1 MIRILSENK
10 ESEIEVS
17 GNAGECMNEVLNI
30 IPNVIIDI
38 ATQTAISEG
47 EEETALDRALDLL
60 AASAGVT
67 IHKLIGGDIKGH
79 IGSMTGSI
87 KDYIALA
94 KNKDK
99 IEEVLFDMLG
109 IKPEEV
115 EKPEADEPAQ
125 EETAE
130 TEAEKE

>member
-17 GNAGECMNEVLNI
+17 GNAGECINELLNI
-30 IPNVIIDI
+30 IPNAIIDI

-47 EEETALDRALDLL
+47 EEEMALDLAIDLL
-60 AASAGVT
+60 AASAGIT

-87 KDYIALA
+87 KGYIALA

-99 IEEVLFDMLG
+99 IEEVLFDVLG

-115 EKPEADEPAQ
+115 GEPEPAESAP
-125 EETAE
+125 EE
-130 TEAEKE
+130 EAESK

>member
-47 EEETALDRALDLL
+47 EEETALDLAIDLL
-60 AASAGVT
+60 AASVGVT

-79 IGSMTGSI
+79 IGS
-87 KDYIALA
+87 
-94 KNKDK
+94 
-99 IEEVLFDMLG
+99 
-109 IKPEEV
+109 
-115 EKPEADEPAQ
+115 
-125 EETAE
+125 
-130 TEAEKE
+130 